1 MSCTNAELR
10 ERLRSIGGT
19 VPKRLPFLGGASARQ
34 QEKARQHERA
44 ALLEALRTLPGIQP
58 MAKGSLEVSSLE
70 VSSPQVAACSM
81 GKSKASCTI
90 RLPLGVSAADF
101 QATIADVSE
110 VLQQELVT
118 KVTSVPG
125 IATVLRGALTILD
138 MRSEVVTAPN

>member
-1 MSCTNAELR
+1 
-10 ERLRSIGGT
+10 
-19 VPKRLPFLGGASARQ
+19 
-34 QEKARQHERA
+34 
-44 ALLEALRTLPGIQP
+44 